1 MPVYGCGFYG
11 EGSRW
16 KTQLERLG
24 ATGRRWLD
32 LWDASVYLPNAKCRF
47 YWVSGKDDPFFPY
60 ESLKKSASLVKGTS
74 EFHVVDHM
82 VHGQN
87 AGSTP
92 GYIRDYADRR
102 TGFR

>member
-1 MPVYGCGFYG
+1 M
-11 EGSRW
+11 E
-16 KTQLERLG
+16 
-24 ATGRRWLD
+24 

-60 ESLKKSASLVKGTS
+60 ASLKKSAALVKGTS

-92 GYIRDYADRR
+92 EHIRDFADKL
-102 TGFR
+102 TGHVRPLK